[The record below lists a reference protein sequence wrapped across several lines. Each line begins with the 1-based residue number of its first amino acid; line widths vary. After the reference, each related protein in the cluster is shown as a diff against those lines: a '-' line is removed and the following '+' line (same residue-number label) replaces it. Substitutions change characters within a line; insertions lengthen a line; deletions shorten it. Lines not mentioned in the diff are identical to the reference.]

1 MSPRNKNP
9 QVAQIRLEGCLLGKV
24 QNFQQLFPRLLMMK
38 CSELVTYSRYTAAKW
53 HFFVLFFSPIF
64 ANLFLNRRVF
74 PRPDPGR
81 CWENLGWPRIKR
93 LLPLEAKIRP
103 IRDQFAA
110 RNGPNGEAKCSIGA
124 KALGGRLF
132 FPRCVCDS
140 GAETQCKWVAGCFRA
155 VLYCAGPIM
164 GAPLRFDEIGSILLG
179 RKQSPRVRRCQN
191 L

>member
-1 MSPRNKNP
+1 MSPRQKKPSGCPNTTWRVSPRQSSELPAAVP
-9 QVAQIRLEGCLLGKV
+9 QAIDDEMLRTGYIQQIYSSKVTFFCVVFFSNFCLLVSKST
-24 QNFQQLFPRLLMMK
+24 
-38 CSELVTYSRYTAAKW
+38 C
-53 HFFVLFFSPIF
+53 FS
-64 ANLFLNRRVF
+64 
-74 PRPDPGR
+74 RPDPGR

-93 LLPLEAKIRP
+93 LLPLEFEKIRP

-164 GAPLRFDEIGSILLG
+164 GAPLRFDG
-179 RKQSPRVRRCQN
+179 
-191 L
+191 

>member
-1 MSPRNKNP
+1 MENVTRAKKPSGCPNTTWRVSPR
-9 QVAQIRLEGCLLGKV
+9 QS
-24 QNFQQLFPRLLMMK
+24 
-38 CSELVTYSRYTAAKW
+38 SELPAAVPQAIDDEMFRTGYIQQIYSSKVT
-53 HFFVLFFSPIF
+53 FFVLFFSPIF

-155 VLYCAGPIM
+155 VLYCAGPDY
-164 GAPLRFDEIGSILLG
+164 GSPLEIWW
-179 RKQSPRVRRCQN
+179 N
-191 L
+191 W